1 MKKLLITLI
10 ICSALVP
17 TVKSHAQTPRIDTAL
32 VRNLPLAAYDYCLF
46 DALLIQRTDSVSLL
60 THRRIR
66 AKVQSN
72 IPGNFSTV
80 ITVDSLPA
88 AAVIAFYQ
96 TVMNWPAGQ
105 IQARFAGIKSA
116 ISAKTNLAYWIGSID
131 GAAAQSI
138 DQVKTIGKNGLV
150 DN

>member
-1 MKKLLITLI
+1 MKKLLIASLL
-10 ICSALVP
+10 CSALFSAVD
-17 TVKSHAQTPRIDTAL
+17 TRAQTPRIDTVL
-32 VRNLPLAAYDYCLF
+32 VRNLPMAAYDYCLF
-46 DALLIQRTDSVSLL
+46 DALLLQRTDSVSLL

-80 ITVDSLPA
+80 ITVDSLPGS
-88 AAVIAFYQ
+88 AVVAFYQ

-105 IQARFAGIKSA
+105 IQARFTGIKSA
-116 ISAKTNLAYWIGSID
+116 ISAKANLAYWIGSID

-138 DQVKTIGKNGLV
+138 DQIKTIGKNGLV